1 MNGEGVLTAAT
12 ASAWV
17 GVLATHLAWTRGF
30 GISPWAH
37 GLAAVGLAAQWVAEG
52 RAVDEKRRAEE
63 TRRTA
68 EERGAEMGGTAEE
81 RAARLRDGRRT
92 RLVLS
97 WLFALTLPFAL
108 SRPLGALTPLAS
120 GAVAAVFVGLRRPGP
135 A

>member
-52 RAVDEKRRAEE
+52 RAVDEKRREE
-63 TRRTA
+63 MGGAT
-68 EERGAEMGGTAEE
+68 EERGAEMGRTAEDC
-81 RAARLRDGRRT
+81 AARLRDGRRT